1 MDASVVYAAEVVA
14 GLVADSSV
22 VAVSEAVDLEE
33 DFDEKVLR
41 SLRFKII
48 RF

>member
-1 MDASVVYAAEVVA
+1 LEVVA
-14 GLVADSSV
+14 VAVLAVADLVADSSV